1 MTATSTRFQIKSRAL
16 ALALASMLGILPAAK
31 AAGPDAMGQRIAM
44 AGSWLNDALS
54 SSPGAS
60 SSSIEIQLLP
70 MDEPGYKRYVA
81 KAHMEELAPLIG
93 KPALSAFYQAGGRV
107 DGKSQ
112 DVCFL
117 LYNPKGA
124 SQLTDLFVG
133 PFEAAHGEALA
144 PYLFLAAH
152 ELGHCIE
159 FQRAAKSG
167 APVRKSLQMEISADS
182 FAILVMRKA
191 GVPPEQIEPI
201 IASRQSA
208 AASHRTWPWAAK
220 ALSMPLPIGASGWIE
235 DAWRSAAKLGS
246 EAR

>member
-1 MTATSTRFQIKSRAL
+1 MAKTYFQIGCRARAL
-16 ALALASMLGILPAAK
+16 ILASMLSIIPAAAC
-31 AAGPDAMGQRIAM
+31 AAPDVMGQRITM
-44 AGSWLNDALS
+44 AVSWLNDALGS
-54 SSPGAS
+54 APGAS
-60 SSSIEIQLLP
+60 SPGITIQLLP
-70 MDEPGYKRYVA
+70 MDELGYKRYVA

-107 DGKSQ
+107 DGKAQ

-124 SQLTDLFVG
+124 SQLTEFFVG

-167 APVRKSLQMEISADS
+167 LPVRKSLQMEISADS

-191 GVPPEQIEPI
+191 GVPSEQIEPI

-208 AASHRTWPWAAK
+208 AASHRTWPWAVK
-220 ALSMPLPIGASGWIE
+220 TLSMPLPAGGSGWIE
-235 DAWRSAAKLGS
+235 DAWRSAARLGS